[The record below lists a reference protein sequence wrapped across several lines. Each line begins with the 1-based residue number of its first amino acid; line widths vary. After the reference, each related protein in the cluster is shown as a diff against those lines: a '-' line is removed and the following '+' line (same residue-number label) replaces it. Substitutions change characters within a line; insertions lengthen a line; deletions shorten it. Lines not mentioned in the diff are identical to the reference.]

1 MHEYPQVEIHGKENC
16 GATTSTSVISF
27 LSLFQVML
35 LTTEYK
41 QQNYNIGI
49 FVLLDSWF
57 QSALQMLHTIL
68 YIFFVNII
76 VSTIVLIFHIK
87 NSEFIGEKK
96 KNRANHKLIPSIPQK
111 SLCTLISFTQLLFE
125 LQCKR
130 KVLSHRKAL
139 LKTTGL
145 MWQCHRVS

>member
-1 MHEYPQVEIHGKENC
+1 
-16 GATTSTSVISF
+16 
-27 LSLFQVML
+27 ML

-96 KNRANHKLIPSIPQK
+96 KIEQTT
-111 SLCTLISFTQLLFE
+111 SLFLPYPRNLC
-125 LQCKR
+125 
-130 KVLSHRKAL
+130 VH
-139 LKTTGL
+139 
-145 MWQCHRVS
+145 

>member
-1 MHEYPQVEIHGKENC
+1 
-16 GATTSTSVISF
+16 
-27 LSLFQVML
+27 ML

-96 KNRANHKLIPSIPQK
+96 KIEQTT
-111 SLCTLISFTQLLFE
+111 SLFLPCPRNL
-125 LQCKR
+125 C
-130 KVLSHRKAL
+130 VH
-139 LKTTGL
+139 
-145 MWQCHRVS
+145 

>member
-1 MHEYPQVEIHGKENC
+1 
-16 GATTSTSVISF
+16 
-27 LSLFQVML
+27 ML

-68 YIFFVNII
+68 YIIFVNII

-87 NSEFIGEKK
+87 NLEFIGK
-96 KNRANHKLIPSIPQK
+96 KNNRA
-111 SLCTLISFTQLLFE
+111 
-125 LQCKR
+125 
-130 KVLSHRKAL
+130 
-139 LKTTGL
+139 KTTSL
-145 MWQCHRVS
+145 FLPYQVSVYIDQFYSAVV